1 MPLPHARIWLP
12 RVLAGIVVVGCV
24 AVLTVR
30 ETTWQLDTWVYDR
43 LLAHLD
49 QPVDDRIVLVVVDD
63 KSLSTLGRWPWSRDV
78 HAELIQT
85 LSPAG
90 PRGIAL
96 DIMLSEPSLGD
107 PAGDE
112 ALAHAMQ
119 RDGRV
124 VSPVA
129 AEASQPDGTL
139 IEVLPMS
146 ALIDASAA
154 LGHVEIDIDPDG
166 VARQAY
172 LYAGLGSAHWPAMSL
187 ALRNLDPEYRR
198 EGALPGLRNPDGEA
212 AVGSPY
218 LWNRDYRILVPYA
231 RSQGFQQVPYIDVL
245 RGEIPA
251 QLFHDRWILVG
262 VTASGVLRE
271 VVVPE
276 AGGHNRMPGVEYHA
290 HLLNALVQGNAIM
303 PMSLPQRLALGIVLI
318 LLPLLVYRSRHR
330 IRRPWVA
337 VAATVVATL
346 LACVLLLHH
355 GRYWFPPMPVL
366 VVLAVA
372 YIAWMLMRLRRSQR
386 LASSDGLTRLA
397 NRHMFDL
404 TLEREIASAH
414 RSNRPMSLLLVD
426 IDHFKPYNDHYGHQ
440 AGDAVLRKVSETM
453 LVWARRPRDLAA
465 RYGGD
470 ELALI
475 LPESS
480 AHAATTIAQTIL
492 DDVRA
497 LDMPHVH
504 SPTAA
509 HVTLSIGIATYYPI
523 LESHDIDLLK
533 RADAALYRAKREGRN
548 RIQSSSG
555 TQHPA

>member
-12 RVLAGIVVVGCV
+12 RVLVGLVAAGCV
-24 AVLTVR
+24 LLLTVR
-30 ETTWQLDTWVYDR
+30 GTTWQLDTWVYDR
-43 LLAHLD
+43 LLAHMD

-63 KSLSTLGRWPWSRDV
+63 KSLSALGRWPWSRGL
-78 HAELIQT
+78 HAELVQK
-85 LSPAG
+85 LSATK

-96 DIMLSEPSLGD
+96 DIMLSEASQSD
-107 PAGDE
+107 PAGDD
-112 ALAHAMQ
+112 ALAHAM
-119 RDGRV
+119 RRGGRV

-146 ALIDASAA
+146 SLIDASAA
-154 LGHVEIDIDPDG
+154 LGHVEIDIDADG

-172 LYAGLGSAHWPAMSL
+172 LYAGLGSAHWPAIAL
-187 ALRNLDPEYRR
+187 ALRNLDPEARR
-198 EGALPGLRNPDGEA
+198 EGALPGLRNPDGESA
-212 AVGSPY
+212 IGSPY
-218 LWNRDYRILVPYA
+218 LWNRDYRILVPFA
-231 RSQGFQQVPYIDVL
+231 RNQGFQQVAYIDVM

-251 QLFHDRWILVG
+251 SLFRDRWILVG

-276 AGGHNRMPGVEYHA
+276 AGGLNRMPGVEYHA
-290 HLLNALVQGNAIM
+290 HLLNALVQGNAITPLSM
-303 PMSLPQRLALGIVLI
+303 PQQLALGVLLI
-318 LLPLLVYRSRHR
+318 LLPLAVYRSRHR
-330 IRRPWVA
+330 MRRPWVA
-337 VAATVVATL
+337 VLVAAIATL
-346 LACVLLLHH
+346 IACVVLLHH
-355 GRYWFPPMPVL
+355 GRYWFAPMPTL
-366 VVLAVA
+366 VVLGIG
-372 YIAWMLMRLRRSQR
+372 YLAWLLLRLRKSQR

-397 NRHMFDL
+397 NRRMFDL
-404 TLEREIASAH
+404 TLERELASAR
-414 RSNRPMSLLLVD
+414 RSNRPMSLLLID

-440 AGDAVLRKVSETM
+440 AGDAVLRKVAETV
-453 LVWARRPRDLAA
+453 LIWARRPRDLAA

-497 LDMPHVH
+497 LGVPHAH
-504 SPTAA
+504 SQVAP
-509 HVTLSIGIATYYPI
+509 HVTLSIGIATFYPI
-523 LESHDIDLLK
+523 LEGHDIDLLK

-548 RIQSSSG
+548 RIHSSSG
-555 TQHPA
+555 ASKPG